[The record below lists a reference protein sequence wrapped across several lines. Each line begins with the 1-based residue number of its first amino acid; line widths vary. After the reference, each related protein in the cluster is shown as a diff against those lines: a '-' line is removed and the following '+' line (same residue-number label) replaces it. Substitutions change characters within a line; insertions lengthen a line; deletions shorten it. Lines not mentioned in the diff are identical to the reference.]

1 MASATSP
8 DCDRADKIIMRSSM
22 VVLTLLAGISV
33 DGSKQQTLEHLIAR
47 APSAR
52 AADQPHL
59 YIEIARKELEAAEKS
74 YKTGENDAARKSVD
88 ELVGYSGKASDAA
101 SQIGKKLKDTEIALR
116 KMAQKLRDLKRGL
129 PYEDQGPV
137 QAAADRLEQMRTEL
151 LSRMFGKKGKP

>member
-33 DGSKQQTLEHLIAR
+33 ATYGSKQQTLEQLIAR

-52 AADQPHL
+52 AEDQPHL

-74 YKTGENDAARKSVD
+74 YKAGENDAARKSVD
-88 ELVGYSGKASDAA
+88 DLVGYSGKASDAA
-101 SQIGKKLKDTEIALR
+101 GQIRKKLKHTEIALR
-116 KMAQKLRDLKRGL
+116 TMAETLRDLKRGL
-129 PYEDQGPV
+129 RYEA
-137 QAAADRLEQMRTEL
+137 QAT
-151 LSRMFGKKGKP
+151 

>member
-1 MASATSP
+1 
-8 DCDRADKIIMRSSM
+8 MRSSM

-33 DGSKQQTLEHLIAR
+33 ATYGSKQETLEQLIAR
-47 APSAR
+47 APSTR
-52 AADQPHL
+52 AEDQPHL

-129 PYEDQGPV
+129 PYEDQAPV

>member
-1 MASATSP
+1 
-8 DCDRADKIIMRSSM
+8 MRSL
-22 VVLTLLAGISV
+22 VALLTFVLVSSFAAYPLKDES
-33 DGSKQQTLEHLIAR
+33 LEQLIAR

-52 AADQPHL
+52 AEDQPHL

-74 YKTGENDAARKSVD
+74 YKAGENDAARKSVD

-116 KMAQKLRDLKRGL
+116 KMAQKPRDLKRGL

>member
-1 MASATSP
+1 MASAASP

-22 VVLTLLAGISV
+22 VLLTLLAGISV
-33 DGSKQQTLEHLIAR
+33 ATYGSKQETLEQLIAR
-47 APSAR
+47 APFTR
-52 AADQPHL
+52 AEDQPHL

-74 YKTGENDAARKSVD
+74 YKAGENDAAR
-88 ELVGYSGKASDAA
+88 
-101 SQIGKKLKDTEIALR
+101 QIGKKLKDTEIALR